1 VTTFVA
7 PRADS
12 PRPDSTRDLPA
23 MTTPAFAEIFAR
35 HARFVAQSLRRMG
48 VADADLDDVCQEA
61 FLVVHRRLGSF
72 EGRSSL
78 RTWIRGVAIRV
89 AADYRKSAR
98 VRARAGVESTD
109 ELESPWDDHGRTEA
123 RQILQRAFSA
133 LDANKRA
140 VLVLH
145 EIEGFSVPEVALL
158 VGCPVPTAY
167 TRLRAGRLILAR
179 TLSDEAPPPPPRRRR
194 WGAC

>member
-1 VTTFVA
+1 VTPFLA
-7 PRADS
+7 SRAESPRADT
-12 PRPDSTRDLPA
+12 TRDLPA

-35 HARFVAQSLRRMG
+35 HARFMAQSLRRMG
-48 VADADLDDVCQEA
+48 VADADLDDLCQEA
-61 FLVVHRRLGSF
+61 FLVVHRRLSSF

-98 VRARAGVESTD
+98 VRARFGAEATD

-123 RQILQRAFSA
+123 RQVLQRAFSA

-145 EIEGFSVPEVALL
+145 EIEGFSVPEIALL

-167 TRLRAGRLILAR
+167 TRLRAGRLALAR
-179 TLSDEAPPPPPRRRR
+179 TLSGIEPPARPRGRR

>member
-1 VTTFVA
+1 VTTSVA
-7 PRADS
+7 PSAES
-12 PRPDSTRDLPA
+12 QRPDTTRDLPTL
-23 MTTPAFAEIFAR
+23 TTPAFAEIFAR
-35 HARFVAQSLRRMG
+35 HARFMAQSLRRMG
-48 VADADLDDVCQEA
+48 VADADLDDLCQEA
-61 FLVVHRRLGSF
+61 FLVVHRRLASF

-98 VRARAGVESTD
+98 VRARVGAEATD
-109 ELESPWDDHGRTEA
+109 ELESPADDHGRTEA
-123 RQILQRAFSA
+123 RQILQRAFRA

-167 TRLRAGRLILAR
+167 TRLRAGRLMLAR
-179 TLSDEAPPPPPRRRR
+179 VLSDEAEPPRCRR